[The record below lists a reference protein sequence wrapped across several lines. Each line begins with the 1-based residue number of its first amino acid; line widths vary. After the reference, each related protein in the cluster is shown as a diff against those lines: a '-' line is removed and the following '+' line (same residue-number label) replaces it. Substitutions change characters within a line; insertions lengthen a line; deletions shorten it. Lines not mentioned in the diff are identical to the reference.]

1 MWKEEYTQAC
11 SILAAGRYAKLAKQA
26 EGLHRWVNARKF
38 SVVVVGEFSRGKSR
52 LINELLDRP
61 ILPVRTLPT
70 TALRTTVTYHNKE
83 MLVHVGPDGKKT
95 GYPLKEQ
102 AWQRFLAGEGRA
114 DPQGALYVGVDIPW
128 LGQHRLELVDT
139 PGTGDLVEQRTI
151 LAEEA
156 LTGADGVIIAV
167 SARTPV
173 SGTERKWIQ
182 SRLLAREVPRIMV
195 VITKLDQIEEE
206 SRARVVAHIRDKVRE
221 ISPVVEVYVAHGWSG
236 EEGVP
241 GGREQIIRRLMDWAD
256 APEHSQL
263 REQAARDRLAGLLT
277 IAADDL
283 RCRAEQARNQQT
295 QKAQDQ
301 QQAARQAAEQAGQL
315 WDMMISELKDRAPAC
330 ISSIRSFAAEKEQ
343 LLLEKFQYELSH
355 VSEPKRWWEED
366 YPYRMKMEMTGFST
380 AMEQEFAR
388 TFSDDLRG
396 INETMARN
404 YRQTLS
410 VGRIGIMDKDLIDI
424 GSSEQIAGLEDIQK
438 KKVNFQV
445 GRTLATAAG
454 YVLLAG
460 TGGPAAIVTNLCLGA
475 GSTVLG
481 EKVFRSSVDV
491 QRGKVLEAVK
501 GQVEQFTKRAI
512 SAAEQNINQAYRR
525 MCGEIMQRKELWLD
539 TQTRKPAESMAD
551 ERGGSLDK
559 LLLETE
565 NLIARLTR
573 HQGGGTDDGALCQG
587 G

>member
-1 MWKEEYTQAC
+1 
-11 SILAAGRYAKLAKQA
+11 
-26 EGLHRWVNARKF
+26 
-38 SVVVVGEFSRGKSR
+38 
-52 LINELLDRP
+52 
-61 ILPVRTLPT
+61 
-70 TALRTTVTYHNKE
+70 
-83 MLVHVGPDGKKT
+83 
-95 GYPLKEQ
+95 
-102 AWQRFLAGEGRA
+102 
-114 DPQGALYVGVDIPW
+114 
-128 LGQHRLELVDT
+128 
-139 PGTGDLVEQRTI
+139 
-151 LAEEA
+151 
-156 LTGADGVIIAV
+156 
-167 SARTPV
+167 
-173 SGTERKWIQ
+173 
-182 SRLLAREVPRIMV
+182 MV

-221 ISPVVEVYVAHGWSG
+221 ISPAVEVYVAHDWSG

-283 RCRAEQARNQQT
+283 RCRAEQARNQRT
-295 QKAQDQ
+295 QKVQDQ

-330 ISSIRSFAAEKEQ
+330 ISSIRGFAAEKEQ

-424 GSSEQIAGLEDIQK
+424 GSGEQIAGLEDIQK